1 MPSWTL
7 GDLLSSATK
16 RIGRRADIDK
26 SDASLFVNQAY
37 HDVQERAD
45 FALSE
50 RIAVSSTTSG
60 ENKIDCPAD
69 MNELIALSNLSSNQT
84 LRRMSVEDIDN
95 TDVDS
100 LGEPTEYALYRDWI
114 ELGPSPDSAYSLQLR
129 YKSFAT
135 DLVNDSD
142 IPSVSTPWR
151 FPILLKAEEY
161 LLELTGDSAGA
172 ASKRNQYLS
181 AVRSLDDDEAKRQ
194 KASRHN
200 FALRTYSYSPD
211 D

>member
-7 GDLLSSATK
+7 GEILSNATK
-16 RIGRRADIDK
+16 RIGRRHDVSK
-26 SDASLFVNQAY
+26 SDASLFANQAY

-50 RIAVSSTTSG
+50 RTAVSSTTSG
-60 ENKIDCPAD
+60 QESVDLPAD
-69 MNELIALSNLSSNQT
+69 LNELISLSNLSSHQT
-84 LRRMSVEDIDN
+84 LRRTSVEAIDN
-95 TDVDS
+95 TDPDS
-100 LGEPTEYALYRDWI
+100 LGEPTEYALFRDSA
-114 ELGPSPDSAYSLQLR
+114 LLKPSADSAYSLQFR

-135 DLVNDSD
+135 DLVAESD

-151 FPILLKAEEY
+151 FPILLKTEEY

-172 ASKRNQYLS
+172 VAKRNQYLS

-194 KASRHN
+194 KANRHN
-200 FALRTYSYSPD
+200 FALKTYSYEP
-211 D
+211 